1 MAITSIF
8 GLQSGFN
15 TSEVVEK
22 LIALQQRP
30 LEAKVS
36 DRELEVEKL
45 DLLKEFRGLL
55 NTFKS
60 TVRLMNVRDR
70 LVSIDGSFVADTSG
84 GENARVGVTTTL
96 NSPIGTYSIDVN
108 QLAQNA
114 IVESDDLFN
123 LTTSTFHTGF
133 TNGTLNVTVG
143 GVANNLTIAP
153 GATLQEVTDQINN
166 NVSGVTATI
175 VDTGS
180 SPDPYRLV
188 ITGDD
193 EGSANTVSVSF
204 TPGFFGAARNFSDV
218 QVAQDALFDF
228 EGISYTRSTN
238 IVSDVLT
245 GTTLSLEALGPGTIQ
260 ITQDTEAIRGKVDD
274 FVEQYNAIRAFVNQN
289 AKFDSDTLEAGP
301 LFGNVSVRSL
311 EQSLARLVSSEV
323 QGLSTSFSFL
333 SQVGI
338 RTGDDGLLELDEAEL
353 SSALASD
360 PTGVVN
366 LFINSGSASN
376 PNVTFGSAASTT
388 EEGTFELQ
396 VTGGVPELRKVGE
409 STFTPAVAGPG
420 DTFIGAAG
428 TTAEGLVFSITPS
441 ELAVDGSK
449 GTIEVSLGVAE
460 KLNRIVTFNTDTT
473 LNSPLQGDI
482 NTTTGTIED
491 LNETILR
498 LDDRLALFE
507 ENIKKEFIRLEQLL
521 GELDS
526 QRRAVESSLANL
538 PSLLSK

>member
-1 MAITSIF
+1 
-8 GLQSGFN
+8 FN

-45 DLLKEFRGLL
+45 DLLKELRGLL

-70 LVSIDGSFVADTSG
+70 LVSIDGTFIADTTG

-96 NSPIGTYSIDVN
+96 NSPIGNYSIDVN
-108 QLAQNA
+108 QLAQKG
-114 IVESDDLFN
+114 IVQSDDRF
-123 LTTSTFHTGF
+123 
-133 TNGTLNVTVG
+133 
-143 GVANNLTIAP
+143 
-153 GATLQEVTDQINN
+153 
-166 NVSGVTATI
+166 
-175 VDTGS
+175 S
-180 SPDPYRLV
+180 SASDIY
-188 ITGDD
+188 
-193 EGSANTVSVSF
+193 S
-204 TPGFFGAARNFSDV
+204 PGFFGAGTLEITVAGIQTDISITNTDTVQQVVDKINASAADV
-218 QVAQDALFDF
+218 TAKVVDDGSGATPISIVIEGNKTGSSQTVSAFFDGPFGFGDKFFTSIQSSQDALFDF
-228 EGISYTRSTN
+228 EGVSYARSTN

-274 FVEQYNAIRAFVNQN
+274 FVEQYNAIRAFVNDN
-289 AKFDSDTLEAGP
+289 AQFDPDTLEAGP

-338 RTGDDGLLELDEAEL
+338 KTGDDGLLELDEAKL

-376 PNVTFGSAASTT
+376 PNVTFGSAATTT

-409 STFTPAVAGPG
+409 STFVPAVAGPG

-428 TTAEGLVFSITPS
+428 TTAEGLVFSITAA
-441 ELAVDGSK
+441 ELASDGNK

-460 KLNRIVTFNTDTT
+460 KLNRLVTFNTDTT
-473 LNSPLQGDI
+473 LDSPLQGDI

-491 LNETILR
+491 LNETILK

-507 ENIKKEFIRLEQLL
+507 ENITKEFIRLEQLL

>member
-55 NTFKS
+55 NSFKS

-70 LVSIDGSFVADTSG
+70 LVSIDGTFVADTSG

-96 NSPIGTYSIDVN
+96 NSPLGNYSIDVN
-108 QLAQNA
+108 QLARKGIVQSDERFSSASASYSVFGGTLEITVAGVQTDITITGTDTVQEVVDKINA
-114 IVESDDLFN
+114 STADVTAKVVDDGAGANPISIVIEGNQTGASQTVSAFFDGTFGFDDQTF
-123 LTTSTFHTGF
+123 TST
-133 TNGTLNVTVG
+133 
-143 GVANNLTIAP
+143 
-153 GATLQEVTDQINN
+153 Q
-166 NVSGVTATI
+166 
-175 VDTGS
+175 S
-180 SPDPYRLV
+180 S
-188 ITGDD
+188 
-193 EGSANTVSVSF
+193 
-204 TPGFFGAARNFSDV
+204 
-218 QVAQDALFDF
+218 QDALFNF

-360 PTGVVN
+360 PTGVIN

-428 TTAEGLVFSITPS
+428 TTAEGLVFSITPA